1 MNYWLIK
8 SDPET
13 YGWNEFVAKGT
24 DMWEG
29 VRNYQARNNLQAMEK
44 GDLVLFYHSIVNPA
58 VVGIARVVS
67 EHYPDP
73 TTDDKRWV
81 VVDFTVERPLKRPVS
96 LKEIKAEPQLA
107 NIALIRQSRLSV
119 MPLNLQEFD
128 TILKMAEEE
137 PGG

>member
-8 SDPET
+8 SDPDT

-29 VRNYQARNNLQAMEK
+29 VRNYQARNNLMAMK
-44 GDLVLFYHSIVNPA
+44 TGDLALFYHSVLHPA
-58 VVGIARVVS
+58 VVGIARVVK

-81 VVDFTVERPLKRPVS
+81 VVDFTVERALPRPVT
-96 LKEIKAEPQLA
+96 LKEIKEAPPLA

-119 MPLNLQEFD
+119 MPLTEQEYN
-128 TILKMAEEE
+128 TILQMA
-137 PGG
+137 GQ

>member
-29 VRNYQARNNLQAMEK
+29 VRNYQARNNLMAMK
-44 GDLVLFYHSIVNPA
+44 VGDLALFYHSVINPA
-58 VVGIARVVS
+58 VVGIARVVK

-73 TTDDKRWV
+73 TTPDTRWV
-81 VVDFTVERPLKRPVS
+81 VVDFTVERPLKNAVT
-96 LKEIKAEPQLA
+96 LKQIKETPTLA
-107 NIALIRQSRLSV
+107 NIGLIKQSRLSV
-119 MPLNLQEFD
+119 MPLTPNEFNA
-128 TILKMAEEE
+128 IVQMSE
-137 PGG
+137 

>member
-8 SDPET
+8 SDPDT

-29 VRNYQARNNLQAMEK
+29 VRNYQARNNLMAMK
-44 GDLVLFYHSIVNPA
+44 TGDLALFYHSVLNPA
-58 VVGIARVVS
+58 VVGIARVVK

-73 TTDDKRWV
+73 TTDDKRWM
-81 VVDFTVERPLKRPVS
+81 VVDFTVERALHRPVT
-96 LKEIKAEPQLA
+96 LKEIKEEPLLA

-119 MPLNLQEFD
+119 MPLTVQEYQ
-128 TILKMAEEE
+128 TILHMA
-137 PGG
+137 GQ